1 MEIQKILWLSVA
13 GACGTL
19 ARYGVGGLVQRL
31 VKSPLPWGTL
41 VINGTGCFLFGLV
54 WSATAEHLNL
64 RADVRSYVLIGFM
77 GAYTTF
83 STFAFE
89 TAAMLRDG
97 EWLMAFANFAGQN
110 LLGLALMFAG
120 MALGRLL

>member
-1 MEIQKILWLSVA
+1 MDVQKIIWLSVA
-13 GACGTL
+13 GAAGTL
-19 ARYGVGGLVQRL
+19 ARYGVGGLVHRL
-31 VKSPLPWGTL
+31 IPSTLPWGTL

-54 WSATAEHLNL
+54 WSATAEHWGL
-64 RADVRSYVLIGFM
+64 RADIRSIVLIGFM

-89 TAAMLRDG
+89 TAALLRDG
-97 EWLMAFANFAGQN
+97 EWLLAFGNFAAQN

-120 MALGRLL
+120 LALGRWL

>member
-1 MEIQKILWLSVA
+1 MDFQKIAWLAVA
-13 GACGTL
+13 GAAGTL

-41 VINGTGCFLFGLV
+41 VINGSGCLLFGFV
-54 WSATAEHLNL
+54 WTLATEHMSI
-64 RADVRSYVLIGFM
+64 RADVRSYILIGFM

-89 TAAMLRDG
+89 TANFLRDG
-97 EWLMAFANFAGQN
+97 EWLLAFANFAGQN

>member
-1 MEIQKILWLSVA
+1 MDVQKIAWLAVA

-19 ARYGVGGLVQRL
+19 ARYGVGGLVHRL

-41 VINGTGCFLFGLV
+41 VINGSGCLLFGLV
-54 WSATAEHLNL
+54 WSATAEHLSL
-64 RADVRSYVLIGFM
+64 RTDIRSYVLIGFM

-89 TAAMLRDG
+89 TTAMLRDG
-97 EWLMAFANFAGQN
+97 EWLLAFANFAGQN
-110 LLGLALMFAG
+110 LLGLALMFVG